1 MLEKTINEIY
11 FKGLQLNL
19 EQLLYWE
26 QELTENL
33 QNGCT
38 SILPALFIV
47 NRIHDIAIYLEQLGN
62 DADKIDWKD
71 LYNKA
76 KEKAIEQKKAES
88 DAEENKK

>member
-1 MLEKTINEIY
+1 MLKNEINELY

-38 SILPALFIV
+38 SILPALFMV

-62 DADKIDWKD
+62 NADKIDWKD
-71 LYNKA
+71 LYIKA
-76 KEKAIEQKKAES
+76 KEKAMEQRKAEA
-88 DAEENKK
+88 DAKENKK